1 MAFNLLNKILTA
13 LFFITTIAINANG
26 QDLKNNNL
34 IVIGNKIGTNTLTS
48 SELIDV
54 FKGEKAFWNNK
65 KNVIV
70 VIPNNKH
77 KNVELISK
85 LIYNTSVMGMQKFWL
100 QLVFQGRSN
109 PPQNFENDIDMINF
123 VKNNAGAIAIVDVKY
138 KNDIEEEYQILINNK

>member
-34 IVIGNKIGTNTLTS
+34 IVIGNKIGTNTLSS

-138 KNDIEEEYQILINNK
+138 KNDIEEEYQISINNK